1 MWSPTSP
8 QLLISSSRPH
18 NRDNPGDMDLTP
30 NQIEELEAALEKLAA
45 LDPALLPEPV
55 TELADLLSRLLDQ
68 LEGT

>member
-1 MWSPTSP
+1 
-8 QLLISSSRPH
+8 
-18 NRDNPGDMDLTP
+18 MDLTP

-55 TELADLLSRLLDQ
+55 SELADLLSRLLDQ